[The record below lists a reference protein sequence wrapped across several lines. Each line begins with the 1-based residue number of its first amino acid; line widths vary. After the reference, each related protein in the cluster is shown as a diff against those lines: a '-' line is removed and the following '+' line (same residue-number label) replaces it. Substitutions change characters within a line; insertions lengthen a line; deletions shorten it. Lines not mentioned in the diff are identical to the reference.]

1 MVTLNDHYDE
11 LRDFFVDTLG
21 VKTLTLRMVYDELCN
36 VSPQRSVDE
45 IKNIIWSLNAL
56 LQTESDRLDPEPLRK
71 AHIFPV
77 RHPDGSVILLS
88 ADTEFAI
95 VDRDHL
101 AARFRDRIKLLDY
114 TLEEVRRLKPFLQ
127 WANLEQRYLSA
138 SVKEI
143 TSFQGGPTRPIS
155 MPNRNLNRKAHAL
168 LR

>member
-11 LRDFFVDTLG
+11 LRDFFIDTLG
-21 VKTLTLRMVYDELCN
+21 VKMLTLQMVYDELRN
-36 VSPQRSVDE
+36 SGPQRGVDE

-56 LQTESDRLDPEPLRK
+56 LQTEPDRIDPEPLRK
-71 AHIFPV
+71 AYIFPV
-77 RHPDGSVILLS
+77 RYTNGGISLLS

-95 VDRDHL
+95 VDRDYL
-101 AARFRDRIKLLDY
+101 AARFRERIKLLDY
-114 TLEEVRRLKPFLQ
+114 NLEDVRRLKPFLQ

-143 TSFQGGPTRPIS
+143 TSFHGGPTRSIS
-155 MPNRNLNRKAHAL
+155 MPNRSLKRKAHAL

>member
-11 LRDFFVDTLG
+11 LRDFFVDKLG
-21 VKTLTLRMVYDELCN
+21 VKTLTLRMIYDELCN
-36 VSPQRSVDE
+36 VSPQRGVDE
-45 IKNIIWSLNAL
+45 LKNIIWSLNAL
-56 LQTESDRLDPEPLRK
+56 LQTELDQLDPEPLRK

-77 RHPDGSVILLS
+77 RYPNGGVSLLS

-155 MPNRNLNRKAHAL
+155 LPNRNLNHKAHAL